1 MKKVMS
7 KLLSAVLIMA
17 LVFTSGGMVFAD
29 TGSVED
35 QMKAETAAA
44 PQAASEVSAAE
55 ISQGLEKQAK
65 AASAKNAATTKAGSL
80 SYITMTTGNEEPKAS
95 LFGYTSTSNVVA
107 SGKAGMYK
115 RIYLPAKGTF
125 IIAVYNGPDSTNSI
139 YFGLFRNAQM
149 TSAIDYY
156 STASSGKSSTLIV
169 KVPSA
174 GYYYMGVYSFYSNT
188 SVAVAGSMAAGYVSG
203 ADRTVYSGRQI
214 AVGQKNG
221 QTNYF
226 RFKAVKNGY
235 LNVQSSE
242 NYDKVTLCNS
252 KKKAVSNTLSTGYV
266 VTYGVKKGTTYY
278 VKVVSGYNGDGGYN
292 FKVTNTRI
300 KEKSGKKKSKAVLIK
315 KKKTKKGTIVAGEKR
330 TDWYKFKVTKR
341 KRVRITIKGN
351 TNEQIKYVIYKGKR
365 KVMGGSG
372 TLWRNYDGRTEINKL
387 SGKLTK
393 GTYHIKVYRGTKKSS
408 GWYSLSWR

>member
-1 MKKVMS
+1 MKKAMS

-29 TGSVED
+29 TGSAED

-44 PQAASEVSAAE
+44 PQAAGEVSAAE
-55 ISQGLEKQAK
+55 ISQDLEKQAK
-65 AASAKNAATTKAGSL
+65 AASAKSAATAKAGSL
-80 SYITMTTGNEEPKAS
+80 SYITMTTGNEVPKAS
-95 LFGYTSTSNVVA
+95 VFGYTSTSNVVA
-107 SGKAGMYK
+107 SGKAGMSK

-149 TSAIDYY
+149 TSAVDY
-156 STASSGKSSTLIV
+156 SIASRGNTNTYIV

-174 GYYYMGVYSFYSNT
+174 GYYYMGVYSSFYGST
-188 SVAVAGSMAAGYVSG
+188 PVAVAGSMAAGYVSG

-226 RFKAVKNGY
+226 KFKAIRNGY
-235 LNVQSSE
+235 LRVQSSE
-242 NYDKVTLCNS
+242 GYDKVTLYNS
-252 KKKAVSNTLSTGYV
+252 TKKKALSNATSTHYAP
-266 VTYGVKKGTTYY
+266 TYGVKKGRTYY
-278 VKVVSGYNGDGGYN
+278 VRVVSGYNSDGGYN
-292 FKVTNTRI
+292 LKVTNTAI

-330 TDWYKFKVTKR
+330 TDWYKFKVTKK
-341 KRVRITIKGN
+341 KRVRVIMKGA
-351 TNEQIKYVIYKGKR
+351 TNDQLKVVIYKGKR
-365 KVMGGSG
+365 RVGSG
-372 TLWRNYDGRTEINKL
+372 TFGYYSEKLTLKSLGKL
-387 SGKLTK
+387 SK
-393 GTYHIKVYRGTKKSS
+393 GTYHIKVYRGNKKSS